1 MKYIC
6 IKECCTLDVQQLIP
20 KQLFRV
26 GQVYDFA
33 EKPDKKFF
41 KKVTTLKL

>member
-20 KQLFRV
+20 RQLFRV
-26 GQVYDFA
+26 GQVYEFT

-41 KKVTTLKL
+41 RKVITLKQ